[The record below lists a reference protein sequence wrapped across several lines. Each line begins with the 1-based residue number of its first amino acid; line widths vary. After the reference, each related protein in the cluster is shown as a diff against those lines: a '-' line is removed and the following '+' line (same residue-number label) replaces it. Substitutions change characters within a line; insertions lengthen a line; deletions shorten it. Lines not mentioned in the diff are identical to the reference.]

1 MWWGRMPTPRRARV
15 DVCEALVPGLAVAED
30 VDAQHDGRRLVEA
43 LGIETDRRRAQG
55 LVVAAGITRN
65 PVGDRDPEAPEL
77 AGDLRERHRVRRRC
91 RFKQARAAGDGNG
104 QRQQEPEASR
114 RPHRRQAGTDP
125 RRSRASASNGA
136 RERGSARESFDAAVS
151 GDPGCDDPTLS
162 PTAIRFDAEGLDQA
176 TPVVLR
182 IYIFRNRE
190 AWDRRLADVDTCAA
204 AWASDPAT
212 FEQLQVSPYVLA
224 GEGPWPPGFKAA
236 VREAITAAAGN
247 GG

>member
-1 MWWGRMPTPRRARV
+1 MRTTGGVASLL
-15 DVCEALVPGLAVAED
+15 ALAVAVAGCAGLLGSAPPPDPAPFPEITG
-30 VDAQHDGRRLVEA
+30 QLGRF
-43 LGIETDRRRAQG
+43 
-55 LVVAAGITRN
+55 GIT
-65 PVGDRDPEAPEL
+65 VSDW
-77 AGDLRERHRVRRRC
+77 
-91 RFKQARAAGDGNG
+91 
-104 QRQQEPEASR
+104 
-114 RPHRRQAGTDP
+114 
-125 RRSRASASNGA
+125 
-136 RERGSARESFDAAVS
+136 VS

-212 FEQLQVSPYVLA
+212 FEQLQVSPYVIA
-224 GEGPWPPGFKAA
+224 GQGPWPPGFKDAL
-236 VREAITAAAGN
+236 REAITAAAGN